1 MEDSLVELE
10 QAAGLGKRRRRKA
23 PSRSKART
31 TRRKAGAK

>member
-23 PSRSKART
+23 PSPSQART
-31 TRRKAGAK
+31 TRRKASAK